1 MAKNYTILIGT
12 VGQGLNVSADGGES
26 WTPVYQPIWHESNV
40 RALCAVIPIMR
51 SHRFFLHFR
60 LRFRADFYC
69 VSAEGAGLPF
79 PVTEAFPAVRR

>member
-1 MAKNYTILIGT
+1 MAIVAAGIDVSKKT
-12 VGQGLNVSADGGES
+12 LNI
-26 WTPVYQPIWHESNV
+26 P
-40 RALCAVIPIMR
+40 VIPIMR

-60 LRFRADFYC
+60 LRFRADFCC